1 MKILLLGEEAASLQM
16 FRMLAGGPHQL
27 IGVMTSPPAEGSEA
41 AGLWKVAESQ
51 GYAVWPATLVKDPSF
66 PEIIRAEQVEIL
78 LNIHSLIV
86 LPARVLEA
94 PRFGC
99 FNLHHAPLPRYA
111 GLNSVSWAIYRG
123 ELRHGVTLHR
133 MTPEIDAGPIVY
145 QALFEIAE
153 DASAISVFVRCVRDG
168 LPLVSKLLE
177 TAAANPKKIPLH
189 PQDLSQ
195 REYFGR
201 GVPNDGWISWSSPAR
216 HIVNFVRACDFLP
229 FRSPW
234 GHPRTNLNG
243 EELFVLKASRTRQP
257 CDCAPG
263 TVGDPTGSG
272 VPVAA
277 LDEWVFLHHVM
288 MAGHPFKSTE
298 LLTAGSRL
306 QDSTTEPPDRTQRAR
321 FAVQQ

>member
-1 MKILLLGEEAASLQM
+1 MKILLLGEEAASLQL
-16 FRMLAGGPHQL
+16 FRMLRGGPHEL

-41 AGLWKVAESQ
+41 ASLWKVAESQ
-51 GYAVWPATLVKDPSF
+51 GCAVWPATLVKDPGF
-66 PEIIRAEQVEIL
+66 PEIIRAEEVEIL
-78 LNIHSLIV
+78 LNIHSLVV
-86 LPARVLEA
+86 LPTRVLET

-99 FNLHHAPLPRYA
+99 FNLHPAPLPRYA

-123 ELRHGVTLHR
+123 ELSHGVTLHR

-153 DASAISVFVRCVRDG
+153 DATAISVFVRCVRDG
-168 LPLVSKLLE
+168 LPLISKLLE
-177 TAAANPKKIPLH
+177 TAAANPKKVPLQ

-201 GVPNDGWISWSSPAR
+201 GAPHDGWISWSSPAR

-243 EELFVLKASRTRQP
+243 EELSILKASRTHQP

-263 TVGDPTGSG
+263 TVGDPTDSG

-277 LDEWVFLHHVM
+277 LDEWVSLHDVM
-288 MAGHPFKSTE
+288 MAGRPLKSTE
-298 LLTAGSRL
+298 VLTAGSRL
-306 QDSTTEPPDRTQRAR
+306 QDSTTERPVRTQRAR